1 MEHLAG
7 PDTRTH
13 PGVAATDRSADAN
26 SSAPGDPAAL
36 IDTNAHTD
44 RTHACADTQVHAAA
58 ADTHAQRHTGKMG
71 TPMPTPAPTE
81 AQAERYAEATQT
93 TTSRIG
99 KQVRGDLIMRLV

>member
-58 ADTHAQRHTGKMG
+58 ADTHAQRHTGEDG
-71 TPMPTPAPTE
+71 YT
-81 AQAERYAEATQT
+81 YAHACTHGGA
-93 TTSRIG
+93 SG
-99 KQVRGDLIMRLV
+99 